1 MSTYFITAID
11 TDAGKTI
18 ATGLLG
24 KHFLEAGKDVVT
36 MKLAQTGCT
45 EISEDI
51 YMHRQLMGQ
60 QLTEADFVGETCPY
74 LFPFPASPH
83 LAAQMDGREISGLA
97 LENAVRLQETKH
109 EWVLVEGVG
118 GLMVPLNPHVL
129 VADFIEEQ
137 QFPVILITSGKLG
150 SINHTLLTLEVMK
163 SRGIQLYGVVY
174 NHYPVS
180 ASEITADSRL
190 VIRHQMD
197 KLFPEALWGEIPLMD
212 NLVQGGK
219 IHLSENWFVF

>member
-24 KHFLEAGKDVVT
+24 KHLSDAGRDVVT

-45 EISEDI
+45 EVSEDI
-51 YMHRQLMGQ
+51 CMHRRLMGQ

-83 LAAQMDGREISGLA
+83 LAAQMVGREISGLA
-97 LENAVRLQETKH
+97 LENAVRQQEAKH

-118 GLMVPLNPHVL
+118 GLMVPLNPHLL

-137 QFPVILITSGKLG
+137 QFPVILVTSGKLG

-163 SRGIQLYGVVY
+163 RRGMQLYGVIY

-190 VIRHQMD
+190 VIRQYME
-197 KLFPEALWGEIPLMD
+197 KLFPKAVWGEIPMMD
-212 NLVQGGK
+212 NLVHEARAQ
-219 IHLSENWFVF
+219 LETNWFAL